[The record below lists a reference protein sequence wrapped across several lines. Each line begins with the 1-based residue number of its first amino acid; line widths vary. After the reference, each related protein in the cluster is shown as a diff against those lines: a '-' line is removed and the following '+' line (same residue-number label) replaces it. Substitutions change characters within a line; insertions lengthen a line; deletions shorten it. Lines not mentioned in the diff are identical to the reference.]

1 MGVSGRDMI
10 KMTRYYSEAG
20 RRNRRVDKISMNLGR
35 IGCHQRQ
42 AKEPTWHSR
51 GRDLGTSSGA
61 AARTPAEPKRKARAR
76 QKGKKRVEATAQGHC
91 PEGHRAPLRGSGA
104 PRVSRPFLI
113 LFGGKSEHLSSLLQ
127 KGVTFHPF
135 FYSQEHVTRSATG
148 GAVKDGAPLLALLTR
163 LIGCCNDIRPTVIS
177 TERIDSNAVPPS
189 QRMHQQQPSNATAS
203 NGRQTASN
211 GREPS
216 RSCAFLCVIFFIQT

>member
-76 QKGKKRVEATAQGHC
+76 QKGKKRVEAGVGC
-91 PEGHRAPLRGSGA
+91 PEGRKRGRLKNGQLAPSKPPFLGLTLFSPFLAGWITLRGRLPLG
-104 PRVSRPFLI
+104 VSCPE
-113 LFGGKSEHLSSLLQ
+113 G
-127 KGVTFHPF
+127 
-135 FYSQEHVTRSATG
+135 
-148 GAVKDGAPLLALLTR
+148 
-163 LIGCCNDIRPTVIS
+163 
-177 TERIDSNAVPPS
+177 
-189 QRMHQQQPSNATAS
+189 
-203 NGRQTASN
+203 
-211 GREPS
+211 
-216 RSCAFLCVIFFIQT
+216 